1 MSNRLYRTFKTDC
14 MESESMGRL
23 TVQARLLFFGLILAA
38 DDEGRER
45 AALRVIA
52 SRVFPFDQVSDQA
65 LEAWVTELEREDMVE
80 RYEVE
85 RTMYLRIVNWS
96 KHQVID
102 RPSKSR
108 IPDKPGFS
116 GPVLLPR
123 EDSRGLASAREDS
136 RGGADGVREGEGIG
150 GGGEGE
156 CASGSASGSASS
168 TPPPPKA
175 KQDQGTAKTSDPKK
189 NYQTLVEK
197 LKRSSFAA
205 TKEAV
210 DEWTSGATGNVG
222 CKTPEEVWQLIRF
235 CRENNPTARYIG
247 QCLDSCDDFKRFLRE
262 ERQKI
267 QDAQAGDLKEA
278 V

>member
-1 MSNRLYRTFKTDC
+1 MSNRLYRTLKTDC

-52 SRVFPFDQVSDQA
+52 SRVFPFDQVSDQE
-65 LEAWVTELEREDMVE
+65 LEAWVTELEREDMIE

-123 EDSRGLASAREDS
+123 EGSRGLASARECS
-136 RGGADGVREGEGIG
+136 RGGAAGVREGEGIG
-150 GGGEGE
+150 EEGE
-156 CASGSASGSASS
+156 CASGSAS
-168 TPPPPKA
+168 TPPPTKA
-175 KQDQGTAKTSDPKK
+175 KQDQGTAKDQLKTSNDRKK
-189 NYQTLVEK
+189 NYSLLVQELK
-197 LKRSSFAA
+197 LNGFCAKND
-205 TKEAV
+205 AV
-210 DEWTSGATGNVG
+210 DEWMNGALGTAG
-222 CKTPEEVWQLIRF
+222 CKTPDDIFRLIRF
-235 CRENNPTARYIG
+235 CRENDKTARYFG
-247 QCLDSCDDFKRFLRE
+247 QCLDSCDVFKQFLRE
-262 ERQKI
+262 ERQKKL
-267 QDAQAGDLKEA
+267 DAGAADLQEA

>member
-1 MSNRLYRTFKTDC
+1 

-52 SRVFPFDQVSDQA
+52 SRVFPFDQVSDQE
-65 LEAWVTELEREDMVE
+65 LESWVTELEREDMIE

-150 GGGEGE
+150 EGGERE
-156 CASGSASGSASS
+156 CASGSASS
-168 TPPPPKA
+168 TPPPPKT

-189 NYQTLVEK
+189 NYQTLVQK
-197 LKRSSFAA
+197 LKLSSFVA
-205 TKEAV
+205 TRDAV
-210 DEWTSGATGNVG
+210 EEWSNGATGTVG

-262 ERQKI
+262 ERQKK
-267 QDAQAGDLKEA
+267 QDAGAAGDLKEA